1 MSGYFDDQ
9 IMRDIE
15 ARLNIVDIVAETI
28 KLTRKGNRFWGLCP
42 FHSEKTPSFTV
53 SPERNMYYCFGCQSG
68 GDMINFIMRRD
79 GLEFKEALQ
88 LLAAR
93 AGVEVKNAASSRG
106 ADKRKRIIELN
117 RLAVEYF
124 QNTLQSPAGREGV
137 FYLEKRSIPREM
149 IEKFSLGFAPD
160 SWNGLSEYLLKKGFK
175 ADEMLGAGLVK
186 RSREQQRYYDQFRR
200 RVMFPIAAYN
210 GEVVGF
216 GGRILDEGFPKYLN
230 TGETEVFH
238 KRRNLYGLFQARDSI
253 RQRGEAMVVE
263 GYMDCLRLHQYGIEN
278 VVATLGTA
286 LTAEQAQLLLRYAQ
300 KVLVVYDGDEAGQ
313 RQTWRAI
320 EVLGGEGLKVDV
332 LTLPGGQDPDEF
344 LARSGK
350 EEFLHY
356 IQNNRVSHIEY
367 KIIRQ
372 MMTQTAQDIDSKAAI
387 IRSVKDDI
395 RSLDSELEKDHY
407 MKLLSRRLA
416 LEENVV
422 ARELARGKTQTG
434 KVGVSGN
441 KTQVLRDNIIYG
453 NYSNEE
459 KILAAALA
467 FPRVHKRLRTAT
479 DGILFVEPV
488 NQTLLELYEETRLL
502 GEYDPALF
510 RQKAEE
516 AGLGAVLGK
525 MVVLGESLNSLP
537 DEEVDDFIYS
547 VKNRGKRPGGNRL
560 HGQLEKAR
568 LQGDFSALLGFILN
582 LDTFLHNTQEGGI

>member
-1 MSGYFDDQ
+1 MSGYYDDQ

-15 ARLNIVDIVAETI
+15 ARLNIVDIVSETI

-53 SPERNMYYCFGCQSG
+53 SLERNMYYCFGCQSG
-68 GDMINFIMRRD
+68 GDMINFVMRRD

-93 AGVEVKNAASSRG
+93 AGVEIKNTADPRG

-124 QNTLQSPAGREGV
+124 QNTLQSPAGREGTL
-137 FYLEKRSIPREM
+137 YLEKRSIPQDIIRR
-149 IEKFSLGFAPD
+149 FSLGFSPD

-175 ADEMLGAGLVK
+175 PDELLGAGLVK

-200 RVMFPIAAYN
+200 RIIFPIAAYN
-210 GEVVGF
+210 GEIVGF
-216 GGRILDEGFPKYLN
+216 GGRILDDGFPKYLN

-253 RQRGEAMVVE
+253 RQRGEAIVVE
-263 GYMDCLRLHQYGIEN
+263 GYMDCLRLHQYKIEN
-278 VVATLGTA
+278 AVATLGTA
-286 LTAEQAQLLLRYAQ
+286 LTPEQAQLLLRYAQ

-332 LTLPGGQDPDEF
+332 LTLPEDQDPDEF
-344 LARSGK
+344 LAQSGK

-395 RSLDSELEKDHY
+395 QSLDSELEKDNY
-407 MKLLSRRLA
+407 VKLLARRLSV
-416 LEENVV
+416 EENVI
-422 ARELARGKTQTG
+422 ARELSRGKAQSG
-434 KVGVSGN
+434 KVNINGN

-467 FPRVHKRLRTAT
+467 YPRVYKRLRSALK
-479 DGILFVEPV
+479 GILFIEPA
-488 NQTLLELYEETRLL
+488 NQALLELYEEMQNIGDCGPT
-502 GEYDPALF
+502 LF
-510 RQKAEE
+510 TQKVEE

-525 MVVLGESLNSLP
+525 MVILGESINSLP
-537 DEEVDDFIYS
+537 DEEVDEFIYS
-547 VKNRGKRPGGNRL
+547 VKNRGKRLVWNRL
-560 HGQLEKAR
+560 HGLLEKAR
-568 LQGDFSALLGFILN
+568 LQGDFSALLGFILY

>member
-15 ARLNIVDIVAETI
+15 ARLNIVDIVSETI

-68 GDMINFIMRRD
+68 GDMINFVMKRD
-79 GLEFKEALQ
+79 GLVFKEALE

-93 AGVEVKNAASSRG
+93 AGVEIKSPAGPRG
-106 ADKRKRIIELN
+106 TDKRKRIVELN
-117 RLAVEYF
+117 RVAVEYF
-124 QNTLQSPAGREGV
+124 QNILQSPAGREGV
-137 FYLEKRSIPREM
+137 LYLEKRSIPREM
-149 IEKFSLGFAPD
+149 IERFSLGFASD
-160 SWNGLSEYLLKKGFK
+160 SWNNLSEYLLKKGFQ
-175 ADEMLGAGLVK
+175 ADEMLAAGLVK

-200 RVMFPIAAYN
+200 RIMFPIAAYN
-210 GEVVGF
+210 GEIVGF
-216 GGRILDEGFPKYLN
+216 GGRILDEGGPKYLN

-253 RQRGEAMVVE
+253 RKLGEAIVVE

-278 VVATLGTA
+278 AVATLGTA
-286 LTAEQAQLLLRYAQ
+286 LTAEQAQLLLRYTQ
-300 KVLVVYDGDEAGQ
+300 KALVVYDGDEAGQ
-313 RQTWRAI
+313 RQTWQAI

-332 LTLPGGQDPDEF
+332 LTLPEGRDPDEF
-344 LARSGK
+344 LARYGK

-367 KIIRQ
+367 KIMRQ
-372 MMTQTAQDIDSKAAI
+372 MMTQTTHDIDSKGAI

-395 RSLDSELEKDHY
+395 QSLDSELEKDDY
-407 MKLLSRRLA
+407 IKLLSRRLS

-422 ARELARGKTQTG
+422 ARELAGGKIRTG
-434 KVGVSGN
+434 KVGASGN

-459 KILAAALA
+459 KILAAALVY
-467 FPRVHKRLRTAT
+467 PRVYEKLRSAT
-479 DGILFVEPV
+479 EGILFVEPV
-488 NQTLLELYEETRLL
+488 NQALLELYEETRLL
-502 GEYDPALF
+502 GECGPVLF

-525 MVVLGESLNSLP
+525 MVVLGESLNTLP
-537 DEEVDDFIYS
+537 EQEVDDFICS
-547 VKNRGKRPGGNRL
+547 VKNRGKRLVWNRL
-560 HGQLEKAR
+560 HGLLEKAR
-568 LQGDFSALLGFILN
+568 LQGDFSALLGFILY